1 MVTEGQDYGV
11 NARVISFG
19 DVKQPASSKYSFFP
33 VICEVDGAETTYEAI
48 DFVKGKLTAGQSYQ
62 LLIRHKGDY
71 THSIR
76 EVVATL
82 PGDGSTAPPVTPQA
96 KPQANPQPQT
106 PQPARAFL
114 PPDMASR
121 WREFNTNARSASFV
135 GRDYAGFLKDL
146 VIAGR
151 LDQDGEMVVVNKDI
165 VQGWFAEGTDIF
177 WNNYN
182 AYPPQDIYGDMFE
195 NSANQGDS

>member
-82 PGDGSTAPPVTPQA
+82 PGDGSAPPPVAPQA
-96 KPQANPQPQT
+96 KPQAQAPQP
-106 PQPARAFL
+106 PRAFL

-121 WREFNTNARSASFV
+121 WREFNTHARTAAMNAKDMARI
-135 GRDYAGFLKDL
+135 YADL
-146 VIAGR
+146 IIAGR
-151 LDQDGEMVVVNKDI
+151 LDRDGEEIVVTKNMVQEWVTEEYFRYWI
-165 VQGWFAEGTDIF
+165 
-177 WNNYN
+177 NYGS
-182 AYPPQDIYGDMFE
+182 YPPQDIHGDLFD
-195 NSANQGDS
+195 NSADEEAN